1 MYLKS
6 AFQTKIFRISSDS
19 CFTFGISSYQAKD
32 NNIAKL
38 DKKTIWSETR
48 MVFFSFTVL

>member
-6 AFQTKIFRISSDS
+6 TFQTKIFRISSDS
-19 CFTFGISSYQAKD
+19 CFIFDISSYQAKD

-38 DKKTIWSETR
+38 DKKDHLE
-48 MVFFSFTVL
+48 